1 MVLDFGTT
9 GRLRYSNLVMYDR
22 QTETW
27 WQQATGVAIVGQLTG
42 SQLTF
47 LPTSIISWNQARQTY
62 PEAKVLSRETGYN
75 RNYGRNPYP
84 GYDNV
89 NSSPFLYD
97 GPPTPGELP
106 AMARITTV
114 DINNDAV
121 AYPNDT
127 LQSLRVIND
136 TVGGKDIVVF
146 WEEGLASALDASE
159 IASGEDIGATGV
171 FERTLDG
178 ETLTFVLSGEMII
191 DEQTGSV
198 WNNFGQAIS
207 GDLSGQSL
215 ITVVKVDHF
224 WFSWAAFRPDT
235 RIYQP

>member
-1 MVLDFGTT
+1 
-9 GRLRYSNLVMYDR
+9 
-22 QTETW
+22 
-27 WQQATGVAIVGQLTG
+27 
-42 SQLTF
+42 
-47 LPTSIISWNQARQTY
+47 
-62 PEAKVLSRETGYN
+62 
-75 RNYGRNPYP
+75 
-84 GYDNV
+84 
-89 NSSPFLYD
+89 
-97 GPPTPGELP
+97 
-106 AMARITTV
+106 MARITTV